1 MIKFCVRKSPPAPLF
16 ALEQADHTAYG
27 VCGNYLCDHAVH
39 CLQPQT
45 DDGESMTC
53 FIAWYKVNRIYAWWN
68 YCLVTQ

>member
-53 FIAWYKVNRIYAWWN
+53 FIA
-68 YCLVTQ
+68 